1 MSLMMDDPIIWLDQV
16 FEKKKKDGIFRK
28 GVKFL
33 MLLSVLIDAGILI
46 VALVILLVDRML
58 GSRVV
63 DLFEFGL

>member
-1 MSLMMDDPIIWLDQV
+1 M
-16 FEKKKKDGIFRK
+16 
-28 GVKFL
+28 KFL

>member
-1 MSLMMDDPIIWLDQV
+1 MTGSRFLSV
-16 FEKKKKDGIFRK
+16 KKNGIFRK

-58 GSRVV
+58 GSRFV